1 MTVAADMVELPKEDT
16 SAAVEAPSFSRNL
29 LRKRLAVVCLVY
41 LAVIVG
47 IGILAPILMPAVDHQ
62 NAGDYLNLSKGPTW
76 HHVLGTDSLG
86 RDVLDRLLVGTWVT
100 LVSASYAVVTAL
112 LIGVPLGLLAG
123 YLGGWVD
130 RSIGWLNDLGFSLP
144 GIVIVLVVVG
154 VFPHNTVATMVALG
168 VLFSFGVIRIT
179 RAAVLQVREDLF
191 VAAARVSGLSHPYI
205 IFRHVF
211 PRIKGVIIVSSA
223 LLASSSI
230 LAQTGLAFLGFLAPL
245 PAPSW
250 GGMVSDGISQIELQ
264 PWLIWPPGIITICT
278 ILAFGLLGDAA
289 RDAFAETWS
298 GPINRPSRRKGSA
311 RLRKESAPAAAAA
324 NGNGASRAPAADALL
339 SIENLSVAFV
349 TGERAIRAVQD
360 VTFDIRPGE
369 ALGLV
374 GESGCGKSVTAM
386 SILGLLPGTGQIESG
401 RIVLEG
407 VDLASLSEK
416 ELRSYRGKR
425 IGLVSQEPMVA
436 LNPVFKVGW
445 QLGELV
451 QRHQRVSRR
460 EAKRRVIQL
469 LGSVGLPEPEIVA
482 QRYPHELSG
491 GMAQR
496 VAIAR
501 ALTGEPKLLIAD
513 EPTTALDVTIQAEI
527 LDLLSQLQHERG
539 MSILLVTHDW
549 GVVAHMCDR
558 AVVMYAGEVVERGSV
573 KTLFNAPQHPYTA
586 ALLESNPH
594 HAIGKESLP
603 TIPGTVPK
611 PGAWPSGCHFSPR
624 CRYATAE
631 CREGKIPLEQ
641 SGEEHETRCI
651 HHDSVLVAR

>member
-1 MTVAADMVELPKEDT
+1 MVEFPKEDQ
-16 SAAVEAPSFSRNL
+16 AALAEAPSFGRNL
-29 LRKRLAVVCLVY
+29 LRKRLAVVCLAY
-41 LAVIVG
+41 LGVIVG
-47 IGILAPILMPAVDHQ
+47 IGIIAPIAMPAVDHQ
-62 NAGDYLNLSKGPTW
+62 NAGDYLHLMQGPTW
-76 HHVLGTDSLG
+76 HHLLGTDSLG

-112 LIGVPLGLLAG
+112 LIGVPVGLLAG
-123 YLGGWVD
+123 YLGGWFD
-130 RSIGWLNDLGFSLP
+130 RGVGWLTDLGFSLP
-144 GIVIVLVVVG
+144 GIVIVLVVVS

-179 RAAVLQVREDLF
+179 RSAVLQVREDLF

-205 IFRHVF
+205 VFRHVF
-211 PRIKGVIIVSSA
+211 PRIKGVVIVSSA

-250 GGMVSDGISQIELQ
+250 GGMVADGITNIELQ
-264 PWLIWPPGIITICT
+264 PWLIWPPGIITVLT
-278 ILAFGLLGDAA
+278 ILCFGLLGDAA

-298 GPINRPSRRKGSA
+298 GPINRSSGRKGSA
-311 RLRKESAPAAAAA
+311 RLRRQAPPASETELNGHAGRPAPA
-324 NGNGASRAPAADALL
+324 SDALL
-339 SIENLSVAFV
+339 SIEGLNVAFM
-349 TGERAIRAVQD
+349 TADRATRAVQD
-360 VTFDIRPGE
+360 VSFDIRPGE

-386 SILGLLPGTGQIESG
+386 SILGLLPGSGVIESG
-401 RIVLEG
+401 RIVLDG
-407 VDLASLSEK
+407 VDLAALSEK
-416 ELRSYRGKR
+416 ELRAYRGKQ

-436 LNPVFKVGW
+436 LNPVFRVGW

-451 QRHQRVSRR
+451 QRHQGVSKR
-460 EAKRRVIQL
+460 EAKRRVVDL
-469 LGSVGLPEPEIVA
+469 LASVGLPEPEIVA
-482 QRYPHELSG
+482 HRYPHELSG

-527 LDLLSQLQHERG
+527 LDLLSQIQHERG
-539 MSILLVTHDW
+539 MSMLLVTHDW

-573 KTLFNAPQHPYTA
+573 KTLFNAPMHPYTA

-594 HAIGKESLP
+594 HAIGKDELP

-611 PGAWPSGCHFSPR
+611 PGAWPAGCHFSPR

-631 CREGKIPLEQ
+631 CKVGKIALEQ
-641 SGEEHETRCI
+641 SGEQHETRCI
-651 HHDSVLVAR
+651 HHDRVLVAH